1 MSQQIIDIGSGAG
14 AGDGDELRAAFDKVN
29 QNFAN
34 IYNGNVTVQA
44 NTLVHSVAGKQGNVT
59 LAWFDVTGVA
69 SNVDVSQL
77 RLNMAANSAA
87 DRAYADS
94 LVTSL
99 GPWPNVTVT
108 GGNLSGITISNAQI
122 TAGNI
127 TVANTATVN
136 GALVVDG
143 PASVTENLVV
153 GQTLTVNTLKF
164 ADNSTMNTVVNLAPI
179 NNAVTGAN
187 ARVASANVEID
198 NLRANITAA
207 NSGIASVQGTITA
220 LYANAATQAVAI
232 GAVTSNVSV
241 LQSNV
246 SSVWGNAV
254 SQAIQ
259 INALR
264 ANINAANAIITTGVV
279 TTAQMSAANVE
290 IDNLR
295 ANITAANASIV
306 SLRAQTDANAGAQ
319 HNSIAGLRANITA
332 ANAAIVTANSALKTY
347 TDSAISSLTSSTSA
361 NAAVQ
366 ALAIN
371 RLNAN
376 VAAANAAI
384 AAANITVANIQ
395 ISELRANITAAN
407 ASIAAVTAAW
417 TANAATQATQINTL
431 TANAGAQTTAL
442 NILTSNASAQSGA
455 ISSLQANIAA
465 ANAAIA
471 AISVPD
477 LSGNVVVGNIQG
489 YRGNFTAVSGTIQT
503 AAQPNITTVG
513 TLGNLVVS
521 SNITAGRLTAT
532 VIAGTLTN
540 GVQAGITGVGTLGL
554 LTVTGNASIGNVS
567 GSTGTFTN
575 IAGTLLTA
583 AQPNIT
589 TVGTLG
595 TLAVTGNIDSGNINT
610 LNANIATNRLTAN
623 ILTGTLVTT
632 AQTSITRVG
641 TLVNLAVTGN
651 TVSGNVTSSGTV
663 QAAGFSGTVLT
674 ASQPNI
680 TTVGNLTSLTVG
692 GNLNV
697 IGNII
702 NSNTSAMVIG
712 TVVSNFTL
720 ANTLVSSNI
729 TGTLFTA
736 VQPNI
741 TSVGTLTSVTT
752 SGNLV
757 ASNVIANTQ
766 VSAPTLQG
774 NLSGT
779 TATLSGNILSGN
791 VWVLGRVYADGNID
805 ADVVNATVGI
815 RTNEVIANIGSFTNL
830 NGTVKTNAQPF
841 ITSLGT
847 LSGLTVDGPVSISGS
862 QFVAQDFYVTGNL
875 FVNGNTTTV
884 SAGNVTTSDKD
895 LTLANGAVNST
906 AARGAGLLIG
916 VGGAYG
922 NLTIYDGVWTTPNA
936 FTIAGNVSTGNVS
949 GTKGSFTIIGGTLET
964 ATQPNITTVG
974 TLGALAVTGNVTTGN
989 VSGTTGSFT
998 NVSGTLQTVAQP
1010 YITSIGTLSSLTVT
1024 STTTLANVT
1033 ADGATVKDLNAT
1045 HANISSTASITGN
1058 VTTGNVSGTTGSF
1071 TNVSGTLQTVS
1082 QPNIT
1087 TVGNLGNLRVTGVA
1101 TVGGLVI
1108 ESGGAGSAFSVENI
1122 TATANLT
1129 TSNLTVTGIAN
1140 LVSFTG
1146 VVLTNAQPYITS
1158 LGNLTSLYVTG
1169 NVDAGNVNATT
1180 GHFANVTAT
1189 TLVRGENVSANANVT
1204 ATNGVFTNVYGTLQ
1218 TASQTN
1224 ITQVGT
1230 LISLG
1235 VTGNVS
1241 TGNVSGTTGAFTSI
1255 RGTMLDASQTNIT
1268 TVGTLSGLAVT
1279 GTTALANVTAV
1290 GATFKDIN
1298 ATHANVSAD
1307 ALITGNV
1314 VSANIDA
1321 FKGNFTQVQGTLQ
1334 TNSQPFITQVGLLGN
1349 LDVAGTVLAPAVGN
1363 VSTLLRGYIV
1373 GNFQPNITELGILT
1387 ALTVTN
1393 VVNTA
1398 NLTSLGATL
1407 RDLNATTANIGTTAN
1422 IAGNVTAANVSA
1434 FKGTFTQVDGT
1445 LLTNAQPFITSI
1457 GTLPSLVVTGNI
1469 GADKVNA
1476 VSTHT
1481 TGNSVSENTQIAGTA
1496 QIANLT
1502 VTGNTA
1508 LTNNVSALS
1517 SLNVTNQLVVLGAN
1531 LNAFGANFQSSSAS
1545 ITNSLSTNTMFVR
1558 STAGSTDTLTGAL
1571 LVAGGVGIVENLN
1584 VSGLITAQGNLR
1596 SARSLEVLDSAFVGN
1611 SIYLNDIGG
1620 PLTGTGIYSNV
1631 ANVTLFP
1638 SSVTNLDIGGEATL
1652 VNVGAISSFGITRI
1666 RNNLLVDG
1674 SFYIATVGNVG
1685 SGNVTVNNDLRILN
1699 NANVINSFTTS
1710 TLTATNSTSASI
1722 TANVITV
1729 GNLSAAANATSL
1741 STGALRVRGG
1751 ISTTGNIIVGF
1762 GNVGYDAGK
1771 EIVYINSNVAQ
1782 ITAGNIQQLSGALQ
1796 VRGGASIG
1804 GNLYVAGEATIIGN
1818 VNFTAFL
1825 AASINN
1831 TPIGNATPSS
1841 GVFTTIGYGSAN
1853 VRPPSRPVISFDFAN
1868 SRKLDTLL
1876 NFSRTGLATYYDA
1889 RGFLVTAP
1897 SQTPRFTY
1905 DPNTLRSRGILI
1917 EESRTNL
1924 YRESNSFGNAT
1935 VYTTLQASISTVAN
1949 ATSSPD
1955 GNYNAYKLVEGSST
1969 GLHAV
1974 YQQAPYVPT
1983 VSSGITYTAS
1993 AFVKRGERDQVALV
2007 FFAEST
2013 PSIFDLTNGTVD
2025 YQGPD
2030 YRSSI
2035 QTLANGWYRIQSTI
2049 NKTQTSG
2056 NVAIASATGGS
2067 IYYTGN
2073 GTNGIYIYGFQL
2085 EEGGFATSYIPT
2097 TTIANTRGAES
2108 LTVSSIE
2115 FLRRYNQRENSVL
2128 VDATLDYNPSTL
2140 VDNNRRSTIVSFNDG
2155 TASNRV
2161 SIVAETQSAIA
2172 LRSAN
2177 LVIVNAGAVQSNANI
2192 TLGNLSAIVDNNRL
2206 ASYFQSG
2213 TLATAANGTG
2223 TTTAVAGSV
2232 SSSIN
2237 TMSIGSGPGTAYIN
2251 GTIAKIQVWPALVTG
2266 SQLSTLTK

>member
-14 AGDGDELRAAFDKVN
+14 AGDGDDLRTAFDKVN

-44 NTLVHSVAGKQGNVT
+44 NTLVYSVAGKQGNVG

-77 RLNMAANSAA
+77 RASMAANSAA
-87 DRAYADS
+87 DRVYTDAAVS
-94 LVTSL
+94 SL
-99 GPWPNVTVT
+99 GPLPNITVT
-108 GGNLSGITISNAQI
+108 GGTIANATISNAEI
-122 TAGNI
+122 TANNI
-127 TVANTATVN
+127 TVTNTATVN

-153 GQTLTVNTLKF
+153 GQTLTVNTLRF
-164 ADNSTMNTVVNLAPI
+164 SDNSSMNTVVNLVPI
-179 NNAVTGAN
+179 SNAVSGAN
-187 ARVASANVEID
+187 ARVAAANVEIG
-198 NLRANITAA
+198 NLRANIEAA
-207 NSGIASVQGTITA
+207 NTSIVSVQSSITT
-220 LYANAATQAVAI
+220 LTSNATTQALAI

-241 LQSNV
+241 LLSNV
-246 SSVWGNAV
+246 SSVWSNAV
-254 SQAIQ
+254 SQAVQ

-295 ANITAANASIV
+295 ANVTAANAAIV

-319 HNSIAGLRANITA
+319 HNSIAGIRANVTA
-332 ANAAIVTANSALKTY
+332 ANTAIVTANSALKTY
-347 TDSAISSLTSSTSA
+347 TDSAISSLTTSTSA
-361 NAAVQ
+361 NAGVQ
-366 ALAIN
+366 TLAIN
-371 RLNAN
+371 SLRAN
-376 VAAANAAI
+376 IAAANATI

-407 ASIAAVTAAW
+407 AAIAAVTVAW

-431 TANAGAQTTAL
+431 TANAGAQATSL
-442 NILTSNASAQSGA
+442 NILTSNAATQSSA
-455 ISSLQANIAA
+455 ISSLRANIAA

-471 AISVPD
+471 AISVPN
-477 LSGNVVVGNIQG
+477 LLGNVVVGNVQG
-489 YRGNFTAVSGTIQT
+489 YHGNFTVVSGTVQT
-503 AAQPNITTVG
+503 AAQPYITTIG

-532 VIAGTLTN
+532 TIAGTLTA
-540 GVQAGITGVGTLGL
+540 GVQAGITGVGTLAL
-554 LTVTGNASIGNVS
+554 LTVSGNASTGNVS

-575 IAGTLLTA
+575 IAGTLLTPV
-583 AQPNIT
+583 QTRIT
-589 TVGTLG
+589 SIGTLG
-595 TLAVTGNIDSGNINT
+595 ILAVTGNIDSGNINT
-610 LNANIATNRLTAN
+610 LNANISTNRLTAN

-632 AQTSITRVG
+632 TQTSITRVG

-651 TVSGNVTSSGTV
+651 TTSGNLTASGTV
-663 QAAGFSGTVLT
+663 QAAGFSGPILT

-692 GNLNV
+692 GNLSV

-702 NSNTSAMVIG
+702 NSNSSAIVIG
-712 TVVSNFTL
+712 TVVTDFAV
-720 ANTLVSSNI
+720 ANTLISGNI

-736 VQPNI
+736 IQPNI
-741 TSVGTLTSVTT
+741 TRVGTLTSITT

-766 VSAPTLQG
+766 ISAPTLRG
-774 NLSGT
+774 NLAGT

-805 ADVVNATVGI
+805 GNVVNAIVGI
-815 RTNEVIANIGSFTNL
+815 KTNEVIANIGSFTNL

-841 ITSLGT
+841 ITSIGT
-847 LSGLTVDGPVSISGS
+847 LSQLTVDGPVNITGS

-884 SAGNVTTSDKD
+884 SAGNVTTNDKD

-906 AARGAGLLIG
+906 AARGSGLLIG
-916 VGGAYG
+916 QGGAYG

-949 GTKGSFTIIGGTLET
+949 GAKGTFTIVSGTLAT
-964 ATQPNITTVG
+964 ATQPNITTIG
-974 TLGALAVTGNVTTGN
+974 TLGTLTVTGNVTTGN
-989 VSGTTGSFT
+989 VSGTTGAFT
-998 NVSGTLQTVAQP
+998 NVSGTLQTNAQP
-1010 YITSIGTLSSLTVT
+1010 FITSIGTLSLLTVT

-1033 ADGATVKDLNAT
+1033 TNGFTAKDLNAT
-1045 HANISSTASITGN
+1045 HANIGATASITGN
-1058 VTTGNVSGTTGSF
+1058 VTTGNVSGTTGAF
-1071 TNVSGTLQTVS
+1071 TNVSGTLRTNA
-1082 QPNIT
+1082 QPHIT
-1087 TVGNLGNLRVTGVA
+1087 TVGNIGNLRVTGVA

-1108 ESGGAGSAFSVENI
+1108 ESGGAGSAFAVENI

-1146 VVLTNAQPYITS
+1146 TVLNNAQPYITS
-1158 LGNLTSLYVTG
+1158 VGTLTSLTVTG
-1169 NVDAGNVNATT
+1169 NVGAGNVNATT

-1218 TASQTN
+1218 NASQTN

-1235 VTGNVS
+1235 VTGNVT
-1241 TGNVSGTTGAFTSI
+1241 TGNVSGATGAFTNI
-1255 RGTMLDASQTNIT
+1255 RGAVLDASQTNIT
-1268 TVGTLSGLAVT
+1268 TVGTLSGLTVS
-1279 GTTALANVTAV
+1279 GTTALANASANGATLRDLNVTTANIGTTANIAGNVTA
-1290 GATFKDIN
+1290 
-1298 ATHANVSAD
+1298 ANVS
-1307 ALITGNV
+1307 T
-1314 VSANIDA
+1314 
-1321 FKGNFTQVQGTLQ
+1321 FKGTFTQIQGTLQ

-1349 LDVAGTVLAPAVGN
+1349 LEVAGTVLAPTVGN
-1363 VSTLLRGYIV
+1363 VSTLLRGFIV
-1373 GNFQPNITELGILT
+1373 NSFQPNITELGTLT
-1387 ALTVTN
+1387 AVTVTN
-1393 VVNTA
+1393 VVNTSNITA
-1398 NLTSLGATL
+1398 AGATL
-1407 RDLNATTANIGTTAN
+1407 RDLNVTTANIGTTAN
-1422 IAGNVTAANVSA
+1422 IAGNVTAANISA
-1434 FKGTFTQVDGT
+1434 FKGTFTHIDGT

-1469 GADKVNA
+1469 GADRVNA
-1476 VSTHT
+1476 ASTHT
-1481 TGNSVSENTQIAGTA
+1481 TGNSVSANTQVTGTA

-1508 LTNNVSALS
+1508 LTNNVNALS
-1517 SLNVTNQLVVLGAN
+1517 SLNVTNQLVMLGAN
-1531 LNAFGANFQSSSAS
+1531 LNAFGANFQASSAS
-1545 ITNSLSTNTMFVR
+1545 ITNTLSANTIFVR
-1558 STAGSTDTLTGAL
+1558 STVGSIDSATGGL
-1571 LVAGGVGIVENLN
+1571 LVAGGIGAVGNIN
-1584 VSGLITAQGNLR
+1584 SDGLITAQGNLR
-1596 SARSLEVLDSAFVGN
+1596 SASSLEVQNSAFIGN

-1620 PLTGTGIYSNV
+1620 GGGTGIYSNV

-1638 SSVTNLDIGGEATL
+1638 SSVTTLDIGGEATL
-1652 VNVGAISSFGITRI
+1652 INVGAISALGITRI

-1674 SFYIATVGNVG
+1674 SFFIATVGNVG
-1685 SGNVTVNNDLRILN
+1685 TGNVTVNNDLRVLN

-1710 TLTATNSTSASI
+1710 TLTATNSTSASV

-1729 GNLSAAANATSL
+1729 GNLSASSNVSGL
-1741 STGALRVRGG
+1741 GTGALRVRGG
-1751 ISTTGNIIVGF
+1751 MSVFGGITVGF

-1771 EIVYINSNVAQ
+1771 EVVYINSNVAQ

-1804 GNLYVAGEATIIGN
+1804 GNLYVAGEATIVGN

-1825 AASINN
+1825 AASING
-1831 TPIGNATPSS
+1831 TPIGNATPST
-1841 GVFTTIGYGSAN
+1841 GVFTTIGIGAGN

-1868 SRKLDTLL
+1868 SRKLDTIL
-1876 NFSRTGLATYYDA
+1876 NFSRSSPATYYDA
-1889 RGFLVTAP
+1889 KGSLTIAP

-1905 DPNTLRSRGILI
+1905 DSGTLRSRGILI

-1924 YRESNSFGNAT
+1924 YRESNSFGNAS
-1935 VYTTLQASISTVAN
+1935 VYTTLQANISAVAH

-1955 GNYNAYKLVEGSST
+1955 GNYYASKLIEGSST

-1974 YQQAPYVPT
+1974 YQQSPYVPT
-1983 VSSGITYTAS
+1983 VSSGTTYTAS
-1993 AFVKRGERDQVALV
+1993 AFVKRAERDQVALV
-2007 FFAEST
+2007 FFAESS

-2025 YQGPD
+2025 FQGPD

-2073 GTNGIYIYGFQL
+2073 GTNGVYIYGFQL

-2097 TTIANTRGAES
+2097 TTIANTRSADS
-2108 LTVSSIE
+2108 VTVSSIE

-2161 SIVAETQSAIA
+2161 SILSETQSATA
-2172 LRSAN
+2172 SRSSN
-2177 LVIVNAGAVQSNANI
+2177 LVIVTAGTTVSNANI
-2192 TLGNLSAIVDNNRL
+2192 ILGNLSAVVDNNRL

-2213 TLATAANGTG
+2213 ALATAANGIG
-2223 TTTAVAGSV
+2223 TTTAVAGNI

-2237 TMSIGSGPGTAYIN
+2237 AMSIGSGPGTNHIN

-2266 SQLSTLTK
+2266 SQLSSLTK

>member
-14 AGDGDELRAAFDKVN
+14 AGDGDDLRTAFDKVN

-34 IYNGNVTVQA
+34 IYSGNVAVQA
-44 NTLVHSVAGKQGNVT
+44 NTLVYSVAGKQGNVQ

-77 RLNMAANSAA
+77 RASMAANSAA
-87 DRAYADS
+87 DRAYTDS
-94 LVTSL
+94 AVSSL
-99 GPWPNVTVT
+99 GPLPNVTVT
-108 GGNLSGITISNAQI
+108 GGNLTGVVISNAQI

-127 TVANTATVN
+127 TVTNTATVN

-153 GQTLTVNTLKF
+153 GQTLTVATLRF
-164 ADNSTMNTVVNLAPI
+164 ADNSSMTTVVNLAPI

-187 ARVASANVEID
+187 ARVTAANVEIA
-198 NLRANITAA
+198 NLRANIDAA
-207 NSGIASVQGTITA
+207 NASIVTVQNSITT
-220 LYANAATQAVAI
+220 LTSNAATQAVAI

-259 INALR
+259 INSLR
-264 ANINAANAIITTGVV
+264 ANIEAANATIVSGVV
-279 TTAQMSAANVE
+279 TTAQMAAANVE
-290 IDNLR
+290 IDKLR

-332 ANAAIVTANSALKTY
+332 ANAAIITANAGLKSY
-347 TDSAISSLTSSTSA
+347 TDSAIGSLSASLTA

-366 ALAIN
+366 GLAIN

-395 ISELRANITAAN
+395 ISELRANVNAAN
-407 ASIAAVTAAW
+407 AAIAAVTVAW
-417 TANAATQATQINTL
+417 TANAATQAVQINTL
-431 TANAGAQTTAL
+431 TANAGAQTNAL

-471 AISVPD
+471 AISVPN
-477 LSGNVVVGNIQG
+477 LLGNIVVGNIQG
-489 YRGNFTAVSGTIQT
+489 YHGNFSAVSGTVQT

-513 TLGNLVVS
+513 TLGNLVVT

-540 GVQAGITGVGTLGL
+540 GVQAGITGVGTLGS
-554 LTVTGNASIGNVS
+554 LTVTGNASTGNVS
-567 GSTGTFTN
+567 GTTGTFTN
-575 IAGTLLTA
+575 VVGTLLTA

-589 TVGTLG
+589 GVGTLG
-595 TLAVTGNIDSGNINT
+595 ALVVTGNIDSGNINT
-610 LNANIATNRLTAN
+610 LNANIATNRLVAN
-623 ILTGTLVTT
+623 TVVGTLNTPV
-632 AQTSITRVG
+632 QTNITRVG

-651 TVSGNVTSSGTV
+651 TVSGNVTASGTV
-663 QAAGFSGTVLT
+663 QAAGFSGPVLT

-692 GNLNV
+692 GNLSV

-729 TGTLFTA
+729 SGTLFTA
-736 VQPNI
+736 EQPNI
-741 TSVGTLTSVTT
+741 TSVGTLTSITT

-774 NLSGT
+774 NLVGT
-779 TATLSGNILSGN
+779 TATLSGNILAGN
-791 VWVLGRVYADGNID
+791 VWTLGRIYADGNID
-805 ADVVNATVGI
+805 GNVVNAIVGI

-841 ITSLGT
+841 ITSIGT
-847 LSGLTVDGPVSISGS
+847 LSGLSVDGPVSITGS

-906 AARGAGLLIG
+906 AARGSGILIG

-936 FTIAGNVSTGNVS
+936 FAIAGNVSTGNVS
-949 GTKGSFTIIGGTLET
+949 GAKGSFTVVGGTLET
-964 ATQPNITTVG
+964 AAQPNITSVG
-974 TLGALAVTGNVTTGN
+974 TLSSLAVSGSITGTLATAAQTNITSVGTLTALAVTGNVSTGNVTGTTGVFTQVQGTALTNAQPHITSVGTLTALSVTGNVSTGN
-989 VSGTTGSFT
+989 VSGETGAFT
-998 NVSGTLQTVAQP
+998 NVT
-1010 YITSIGTLSSLTVT
+1010 
-1024 STTTLANVT
+1024 
-1033 ADGATVKDLNAT
+1033 
-1045 HANISSTASITGN
+1045 
-1058 VTTGNVSGTTGSF
+1058 
-1071 TNVSGTLQTVS
+1071 GTLQTVS

-1087 TVGNLGNLRVTGVA
+1087 TVGNLGNLVVTGIA

-1108 ESGGAGSAFSVENI
+1108 ESGGAGSAFAVENI

-1140 LVSFTG
+1140 LISFTG
-1146 VVLTNAQPYITS
+1146 TVLTNAQPYITS
-1158 LGNLTSLYVTG
+1158 VGTLTSLDVTG

-1204 ATNGVFTNVYGTLQ
+1204 AASGVFTSVYGTLQ
-1218 TASQTN
+1218 TAGQTN

-1241 TGNVSGTTGAFTSI
+1241 TGNVSGDTGTFTNV
-1255 RGTMLDASQTNIT
+1255 RGAILDASQTNIT
-1268 TVGTLSGLAVT
+1268 SVGTLSGLDVS
-1279 GTTALANVTAV
+1279 GTTALANVSAN

-1298 ATHANVSAD
+1298 ATHANIGAD
-1307 ALITGNV
+1307 ALIAGNV

-1334 TNSQPFITQVGLLGN
+1334 TNSQPFVTEVGLLGN
-1349 LDVAGTVLAPAVGN
+1349 LEVAGTVLAPTVGN
-1363 VSTLLRGYIV
+1363 VSTLLRGFIV
-1373 GNFQPNITELGILT
+1373 NSFQPNITELGALPS
-1387 ALTVTN
+1387 LTVTN
-1393 VVNTA
+1393 VINTA
-1398 NLTSLGATL
+1398 NITAQGAVI
-1407 RDLNATTANIGTTAN
+1407 RDLNATTANIASEAN
-1422 IAGNVTAANVSA
+1422 IAGNVTAANVGA
-1434 FKGTFTQVDGT
+1434 FKGAFTQIDGT

-1457 GTLPSLVVTGNI
+1457 GTLPSLSVTGNI
-1469 GADKVNA
+1469 GADRVNA

-1481 TGNSVSENTQIAGTA
+1481 TGNSVSSNTQVTGTA

-1502 VTGNTA
+1502 VTGNSA
-1508 LTNNVSALS
+1508 LTNNVNALS

-1545 ITNSLSTNTMFVR
+1545 ITNTL
-1558 STAGSTDTLTGAL
+1558 STDTLFIRSTVDSIIDEISSTTSGAL
-1571 LVAGGVGIVENLN
+1571 QVAGGVGIVGNLN
-1584 VSGLITAQGNLR
+1584 VGGVITSQGNLR
-1596 SARSLEVLDSAFVGN
+1596 SARSLEVLDSAFIGN

-1638 SSVTNLDIGGEATL
+1638 SNVTNIDIGGEATL
-1652 VNVGAISSFGITRI
+1652 VNVGAISTLGITRI

-1674 SFYIATVGNVG
+1674 SFFIATVGNVG
-1685 SGNVTVNNDLRILN
+1685 SGNVTVNNDLRVLN
-1699 NANVINSFTTS
+1699 NVAVVNSITS
-1710 TLTATNSTSASI
+1710 PSLVVTNT

-1729 GNLSAAANATSL
+1729 GNLTAAANVTGLGS
-1741 STGALRVRGG
+1741 GALRVRGG
-1751 ISTTGNIIVGF
+1751 MSVFGGITVGF

-1782 ITAGNIQQLSGALQ
+1782 ITAANIQQLSGALQ

-1825 AASINN
+1825 AASING
-1831 TPIGNATPSS
+1831 TPIGNATPST
-1841 GVFTTIGYGSAN
+1841 GVFTTLGYGSAN
-1853 VRPPSRPVISFDFAN
+1853 VRPPSRPAISFDFAN
-1868 SRKLDTLL
+1868 SRKLDTIL
-1876 NFSRTGLATYYDA
+1876 NFSRSGPATYYDA
-1889 RGFLVTAP
+1889 KGTLIVAP

-1905 DPNTLRSRGILI
+1905 DSDTLRSRGILI

-1924 YRESNSFGNAT
+1924 YRESNSFSNAS
-1935 VYTTLQASISTVAN
+1935 VYTTLQATISSVAH

-1955 GNYNAYKLVEGSST
+1955 GTYSAFKLVEDSST

-1974 YQQAPYVPT
+1974 HQQAPYVPT
-1983 VSSGITYTAS
+1983 FSSGTTYTAS

-2007 FFAEST
+2007 FFAESN
-2013 PSIFDLTNGTVD
+2013 PAIFDLTNGTID
-2025 YQGPD
+2025 FQGPD
-2030 YRSSI
+2030 YRSSM
-2035 QTLANGWYRIQSTI
+2035 QTLANGWYRIQSTV
-2049 NKTQTSG
+2049 NKTNTSG

-2067 IYYTGN
+2067 VYYTGN
-2073 GTNGIYIYGFQL
+2073 GTNGVYVYGFQV

-2097 TTIANTRGAES
+2097 TTIANTRGADN

-2115 FLRRYNQRENSVL
+2115 FLRRYNQQENSVL
-2128 VDATLDYNPSTL
+2128 VDATLDYTPSTL

-2155 TASNRV
+2155 TASNR
-2161 SIVAETQSAIA
+2161 IAMLAEV
-2172 LRSAN
+2172 RSATATRTAN
-2177 LVIVNAGAVQSNANI
+2177 LIIVKSGTVESNALI
-2192 TLGNLSAIVDNNRL
+2192 ISGNLNAVDDNNRL
-2206 ASYFQSG
+2206 AAYYQSG
-2213 TLATAANGTG
+2213 TLATAANGIG
-2223 TTTAVAGSV
+2223 ATTAIAGNV

>member
-14 AGDGDELRAAFDKVN
+14 AGDGDDLRTAFDKVN

-34 IYNGNVTVQA
+34 IYSGNVAVQA
-44 NTLVHSVAGKQGNVT
+44 NTLVYSVAGKQGNVQ

-77 RLNMAANSAA
+77 RASMAANSAA
-87 DRAYADS
+87 DRAYTDNAVS
-94 LVTSL
+94 SL
-99 GPWPNVTVT
+99 GPLPNVTVT
-108 GGNLSGITISNAQI
+108 GGNLTGVVISNAQI

-127 TVANTATVN
+127 TVTNTATVN

-153 GQTLTVNTLKF
+153 GQTLTVATLRF
-164 ADNSTMNTVVNLAPI
+164 ADNSSMTTVVNLTPI
-179 NNAVTGAN
+179 NNAVSGAN
-187 ARVASANVEID
+187 ARVTAANVEIG
-198 NLRANITAA
+198 NLRANIEAA
-207 NSGIASVQGTITA
+207 NASIVTVQNSITT
-220 LYANAATQAVAI
+220 LTSNAATQAVAI
-232 GAVTSNVSV
+232 GSVTSNVSV

-259 INALR
+259 INSLR
-264 ANINAANAIITTGVV
+264 ANIEAANTAIAAGGATIAQV
-279 TTAQMSAANVE
+279 TAANVE
-290 IDNLR
+290 IDKLR
-295 ANITAANASIV
+295 ANVTAANASIV

-319 HNSIAGLRANITA
+319 HNSIAGIRANVTA
-332 ANAAIVTANSALKTY
+332 ANAAIVTANTGLKSY
-347 TDSAISSLTSSTSA
+347 TDSAISSLSASLTA

-366 ALAIN
+366 GLAIN

-395 ISELRANITAAN
+395 ISELRANVDAAN
-407 ASIAAVTAAW
+407 AAIAAVTVAW
-417 TANAATQATQINTL
+417 TANAATQAVQINLL

-442 NILTSNASAQSGA
+442 NILTSNASTQSTA

-471 AISVPD
+471 AISVPN
-477 LSGNVVVGNIQG
+477 LLGNVVVGNIQG
-489 YRGNFTAVSGTIQT
+489 YHGNFSAVSGTVQT
-503 AAQPNITTVG
+503 AAQPNITTIG
-513 TLGNLVVS
+513 TLGNLVVT

-540 GVQAGITGVGTLGL
+540 GVQAGITGVGTLGS
-554 LTVTGNASIGNVS
+554 LTVSGNASTGNVS
-567 GSTGTFTN
+567 GTTGTFTN
-575 IAGTLLTA
+575 VVGTLLTA

-589 TVGTLG
+589 TIGTLG
-595 TLAVTGNIDSGNINT
+595 ALAVTGNIDSGNINT
-610 LNANIATNRLTAN
+610 LNANIATNKLTAN
-623 ILTGTLVTT
+623 TVSGTLITPV
-632 AQTSITRVG
+632 QTNITRVG

-651 TVSGNVTSSGTV
+651 TTSGNVTTSGTV
-663 QAAGFSGTVLT
+663 QAAGFSGLVLT

-680 TTVGNLTSLTVG
+680 TTVGNLTSLTVV
-692 GNLNV
+692 GNLGV

-702 NSNTSAMVIG
+702 NSSNSAMVIG
-712 TVVSNFTL
+712 TVVSDFTL

-729 TGTLFTA
+729 SGTLFTA
-736 VQPNI
+736 SQPNI
-741 TSVGTLTSVTT
+741 TSLGTLTSITT

-774 NLSGT
+774 NLVGT

-791 VWVLGRVYADGNID
+791 VWTLGRVYADGNID
-805 ADVVNATVGI
+805 GNVVNATVGVV
-815 RTNEVIANIGSFTNL
+815 TNEVIANIGSFTNL

-841 ITSLGT
+841 INSLGT
-847 LSGLTVDGPVSISGS
+847 LTELFVDGPVSITGS

-906 AARGAGLLIG
+906 AARGSGILIG

-936 FTIAGNVSTGNVS
+936 FAIAGNVSTGNVS
-949 GTKGSFTIIGGTLET
+949 GTKGSFTVVGGTLET
-964 ATQPNITTVG
+964 AAQPNITTVG
-974 TLGALAVTGNVTTGN
+974 VLGSVTTTGAITGANIDVVGGTIRDLNATNANLNLVRSTHVFASGNVMGVVGEFTGLSGSLRTALQPNITQIGTLSNLTVTGNLTTGN
-989 VSGTTGSFT
+989 VSGTTAAFT
-998 NVSGTLQTVAQP
+998 NL
-1010 YITSIGTLSSLTVT
+1010 
-1024 STTTLANVT
+1024 
-1033 ADGATVKDLNAT
+1033 
-1045 HANISSTASITGN
+1045 
-1058 VTTGNVSGTTGSF
+1058 
-1071 TNVSGTLQTVS
+1071 SGTLQTVS

-1087 TVGNLGNLRVTGVA
+1087 TVGNLGNLVVTGVA

-1108 ESGGAGSAFSVENI
+1108 ESGGAGSAFAVENI

-1146 VVLTNAQPYITS
+1146 TILNNAQPYITS
-1158 LGNLTSLYVTG
+1158 VGTLTSLDVTG

-1204 ATNGVFTNVYGTLQ
+1204 ATNGVFTSVYGTLQ
-1218 TASQTN
+1218 TAGQTN
-1224 ITQVGT
+1224 ITSVGT

-1241 TGNVSGTTGAFTSI
+1241 TGNVSGDTGTFANI
-1255 RGTMLDASQTNIT
+1255 RGAVLDASQTNIT
-1268 TVGTLSGLAVT
+1268 TIGTLSGLAVT
-1279 GTTALANVTAV
+1279 GTTALANVTAN

-1298 ATHANVSAD
+1298 ATHANIGSN
-1307 ALITGNV
+1307 ALIAGNV

-1334 TNSQPFITQVGLLGN
+1334 TNSQPFVTEVGLLGN
-1349 LDVAGTVLAPAVGN
+1349 LEVAGTVLAPTVGN
-1363 VSTLLRGYIV
+1363 VSTLLRGFIV
-1373 GNFQPNITELGILT
+1373 NSFQPNITELGALPSLT
-1387 ALTVTN
+1387 ITN
-1393 VVNTA
+1393 VINTA
-1398 NLTSLGATL
+1398 NITAVSAVI
-1407 RDLNATTANIGTTAN
+1407 RDLNATTANIGSEAN
-1422 IAGNVTAANVSA
+1422 IAGNVTAANVST

-1469 GADKVNA
+1469 GADNLNA
-1476 VSTHT
+1476 NTSNI
-1481 TGNSVSENTQIAGTA
+1481 TGNSVTANTQVTGTA

-1508 LTNNVSALS
+1508 LTNNVNALS

-1545 ITNSLSTNTMFVR
+1545 ITNALSTDTLFVR
-1558 STAGSTDTLTGAL
+1558 STIDSVDTTTGAL
-1571 LVAGGVGIVENLN
+1571 QVAGGVAIFGNLN
-1584 VSGLITAQGNLR
+1584 VTGLITAQGNLR
-1596 SARSLEVLDSAFVGN
+1596 SASSLEVLDSAFIGN
-1611 SIYLNDIGG
+1611 AIYLNDIGG
-1620 PLTGTGIYSNV
+1620 PITGTGIYSNV

-1638 SSVTNLDIGGEATL
+1638 STVTNIDIGGEATL
-1652 VNVGAISSFGITRI
+1652 VNVGAISALGITRI

-1685 SGNVTVNNDLRILN
+1685 SGNVTVNNDLRVLN

-1729 GNLSAAANATSL
+1729 GNLTAAANVTGLGS
-1741 STGALRVRGG
+1741 GALRVRGG
-1751 ISTTGNIIVGF
+1751 MSVFGGITVGF

-1782 ITAGNIQQLSGALQ
+1782 ITTANIAQLSGALQ

-1831 TPIGNATPSS
+1831 TPIGNATPST
-1841 GVFTTIGYGSAN
+1841 GVFTTLGFGAGN
-1853 VRPPSRPVISFDFAN
+1853 VRPPSRPTLSFDFAN
-1868 SRKLDTLL
+1868 SRKLDTIL
-1876 NFSRTGLATYYDA
+1876 NFSRTGTATYYDVK
-1889 RGFLVTAP
+1889 GNLIIAP
-1897 SQTPRFTY
+1897 SQMPRFTY
-1905 DPNTLRSRGILI
+1905 DPSTLRSRGILI

-1924 YRESNSFGNAT
+1924 YRESNSFANAS
-1935 VYTTLQASISTVAN
+1935 VYTTVQASISSVAH

-1955 GNYNAYKLVEGSST
+1955 GSYNAFKLIEDGNT

-1974 YQQAPYVPT
+1974 YQQAPYVPS
-1983 VSSGITYTAS
+1983 VSSGTTYTAS

-2007 FFAEST
+2007 FFAESN
-2013 PSIFDLTNGTVD
+2013 PAVFDLTNGTID
-2025 YQGPD
+2025 FQGPD
-2030 YRSSI
+2030 YRSSM
-2035 QTLANGWYRIQSTI
+2035 QTLANGWYRIQSTVSK
-2049 NKTQTSG
+2049 NNTSG
-2056 NVAIASATGGS
+2056 NVAIASAAGGS
-2067 IYYTGN
+2067 VYYTGN
-2073 GTNGIYIYGFQL
+2073 GTNGLYIYGLQV

-2097 TTIANTRGAES
+2097 TTIANTRGADN

-2115 FLRRYNQRENSVL
+2115 FLRRYNQQENSVL
-2128 VDATLDYNPSTL
+2128 VDATLDYDPSTL
-2140 VDNNRRSTIVSFNDG
+2140 VNNNRRSTIVSFNDG
-2155 TASNRV
+2155 TASNRIAV
-2161 SIVAETQSAIA
+2161 LAET
-2172 LRSAN
+2172 RSATAERTAN
-2177 LVIVNAGAVQSNANI
+2177 LIIVKAGTVESNANI
-2192 TLGNLSAIVDNNRL
+2192 ILGNLTTVVNNNRL
-2206 ASYFQSG
+2206 AAYYQSG
-2213 TLATAANGTG
+2213 TLATAANGVG
-2223 TTTAVAGSV
+2223 TTTAVAGNV

-2237 TMSIGSGPGTAYIN
+2237 AMTIGSGPGTNFIN

>member
-1 MSQQIIDIGSGAG
+1 
-14 AGDGDELRAAFDKVN
+14 V
-29 QNFAN
+29 
-34 IYNGNVTVQA
+34 Y
-44 NTLVHSVAGKQGNVT
+44 SVAGKQGNVQ

-77 RLNMAANSAA
+77 RQSMAANSAA
-87 DRAYADS
+87 DRAYTDTAVS
-94 LVTSL
+94 SL
-99 GPWPNVTVT
+99 GPLPNITVT
-108 GGNLSGITISNAQI
+108 GGTIANAIISNAQI

-127 TVANTATVN
+127 TVTNTATVN

-153 GQTLTVNTLKF
+153 GQTLTVNTLRF
-164 ADNSTMNTVVNLAPI
+164 SDNSSMNTVVNLTPI
-179 NNAVTGAN
+179 SNAVSGAN
-187 ARVASANVEID
+187 ARVAAANVEIG
-198 NLRANITAA
+198 NLRANIEAA
-207 NSGIASVQGTITA
+207 NSSIAAVQSSITT
-220 LYANAATQAVAI
+220 LTSNAATQALAI

-246 SSVWGNAV
+246 SGVWSNAV
-254 SQAIQ
+254 SQAVQ

-264 ANINAANAIITTGVV
+264 ANINAANAIITSGVV
-279 TTAQMSAANVE
+279 TTAQMTAANVE

-295 ANITAANASIV
+295 ANVTAANAAIV

-319 HNSIAGLRANITA
+319 HNSIAGIRANVTA

-347 TDSAISSLTSSTSA
+347 TDSAISSLTTSTSA
-361 NAAVQ
+361 NAGVQ
-366 ALAIN
+366 AVAIN
-371 RLNAN
+371 SLRAN
-376 VAAANAAI
+376 IAAANAAI

-395 ISELRANITAAN
+395 ISELRANIDAAN
-407 ASIAAVTAAW
+407 AAIAAVTVAW

-431 TANAGAQTTAL
+431 TANAGAQTTSL
-442 NILTSNASAQSGA
+442 NILTSNASTQSTA

-471 AISVPD
+471 AITVPN
-477 LSGNVVVGNIQG
+477 LSGNIVVGNIQG
-489 YRGNFTAVSGTIQT
+489 YHGNFSVVSGTVQT

-532 VIAGTLTN
+532 VVDGTLTA
-540 GVQAGITGVGTLGL
+540 GVQAGITGVGTLGS
-554 LTVTGNASIGNVS
+554 LTVTGNVSAGNVS
-567 GSTGTFTN
+567 GTTGTFTN
-575 IAGTLLTA
+575 IVGNLLTT

-589 TVGTLG
+589 SVGTLG
-595 TLAVTGNIDSGNINT
+595 SLAVTGNIDSGNINT

-632 AQTSITRVG
+632 TQTSITRVG

-651 TVSGNVTSSGTV
+651 TTSGNVSASGTV
-663 QAAGFSGTVLT
+663 SATNLVGTLQT

-680 TTVGNLTSLTVG
+680 TTVGNLTTLEVA
-692 GNLNV
+692 GNLRVSGNVLTPLNSTFVVGAILSDRTFGNV
-697 IGNII
+697 ISAGNI
-702 NSNTSAMVIG
+702 VG
-712 TVVSNFTL
+712 P
-720 ANTLVSSNI
+720 
-729 TGTLFTA
+729 LFTA
-736 VQPNI
+736 AQPNI

-757 ASNVIANTQ
+757 ASNVIANSQ
-766 VSAPTLQG
+766 ISAVTVHA
-774 NLSGT
+774 NLIGA
-779 TATLSGNILSGN
+779 TATLSGNVTAGNIVTGIVQATGN
-791 VWVLGRVYADGNID
+791 VN
-805 ADVVNATVGI
+805 
-815 RTNEVIANIGSFTNL
+815 ANIVTAATAIITPSVLAGIGNFSESII
-830 NGTVKTNAQPF
+830 GTLKTNAQPF
-841 ITSLGT
+841 VTSVGT
-847 LSGLTVDGPVSISGS
+847 LSGLSVDGPVSITGS

-906 AARGAGLLIG
+906 AARGSGILIG
-916 VGGAYG
+916 QGGAYG

-936 FTIAGNVSTGNVS
+936 FAIAGNVSTGNVS
-949 GTKGSFTIIGGTLET
+949 GAKGSFTTIGGTLQT
-964 ATQPNITTVG
+964 AAQPNITSVGTLSSLAVSGNITGTLATAAQTNITSVGTLTALSVTGNVSAGNVSGTTGVFTQVQGTVLTNAQPHITTVG
-974 TLGALAVTGNVTTGN
+974 TLTALSVTGNVSTGN
-989 VSGTTGSFT
+989 VSGTTGAFT
-998 NVSGTLQTVAQP
+998 NL
-1010 YITSIGTLSSLTVT
+1010 
-1024 STTTLANVT
+1024 
-1033 ADGATVKDLNAT
+1033 
-1045 HANISSTASITGN
+1045 
-1058 VTTGNVSGTTGSF
+1058 
-1071 TNVSGTLQTVS
+1071 SGTLQTVS

-1087 TVGNLGNLRVTGVA
+1087 TVGNLGNLVVSGVA
-1101 TVGGLVI
+1101 TVGGLI
-1108 ESGGAGSAFSVENI
+1108 IQGGGAGSAFAVENI

-1146 VVLTNAQPYITS
+1146 TVLNNAQPYITS
-1158 LGNLTSLYVTG
+1158 LGTLVSLDVTG
-1169 NVDAGNVNATT
+1169 NVGAGNVNATT

-1189 TLVRGENVSANANVT
+1189 SLVRGENVSANANVT
-1204 ATNGVFTNVYGTLQ
+1204 AANGVFTSVYGTLQ
-1218 TASQTN
+1218 TAGQTN

-1235 VTGNVS
+1235 VTGNVT
-1241 TGNVSGTTGAFTSI
+1241 TGNVSGVTGTFTNI
-1255 RGTMLDASQTNIT
+1255 RGAVLDASQTNIT
-1268 TVGTLSGLAVT
+1268 SVGTLSGLTVS
-1279 GTTALANVTAV
+1279 GTTALANVTAN

-1298 ATHANVSAD
+1298 ATYANIGSEANIAGNVTAGNVSA
-1307 ALITGNV
+1307 
-1314 VSANIDA
+1314 S
-1321 FKGNFTQVQGTLQ
+1321 KGTFTQVQGTLQ
-1334 TNSQPFITQVGLLGN
+1334 TNSQPFITEVGLLGN
-1349 LDVAGTVLAPAVGN
+1349 LDVAGTVLAPVVGN
-1363 VSTLLRGYIV
+1363 VSTLLRGFV
-1373 GNFQPNITELGILT
+1373 VNNFQPNITELG
-1387 ALTVTN
+1387 ALTSLSVVN

-1398 NLTSLGATL
+1398 NITAQGAVV
-1407 RDLNATTANIGTTAN
+1407 RDLNATTANITLEAN
-1422 IAGNVTAANVSA
+1422 IGGNVTAANVRG

-1457 GTLPSLVVTGNI
+1457 GTLPSLSVTGNI
-1469 GADKVNA
+1469 GAGNVNA
-1476 VSTHT
+1476 VSTNT
-1481 TGNSVSENTQIAGTA
+1481 TGNSVSANTQVTGTA

-1502 VTGNTA
+1502 VTGNSA
-1508 LTNNVSALS
+1508 LVNNVNALS

-1531 LNAFGANFQSSSAS
+1531 VNAFSANFQSSSAS
-1545 ITNSLSTNTMFVR
+1545 ITNTLYADTVRINNTTPA
-1558 STAGSTDTLTGAL
+1558 SSATTGAL
-1571 LVAGGVGIVENLN
+1571 IVAGGVGVQNLYSAN
-1584 VSGLITAQGNLR
+1584 NIISQSNIAAAGNLIINDN
-1596 SARSLEVLDSAFVGN
+1596 AYFGN
-1611 SIYLNDIGG
+1611 IVYLYDLGG
-1620 PLTGTGIYSNV
+1620 PGTGNVTGIYSNV
-1631 ANVTLFP
+1631 ANIALFP
-1638 SSVTNLDIGGEATL
+1638 SAVTNIDMGGEATL
-1652 VNVGAISSFGITRI
+1652 VNIGAVSGAGITRV

-1674 SFYIATVGNVG
+1674 SFFIATVGNVG
-1685 SGNVTVNNDLRILN
+1685 SGNVTVNNDLRVLN

-1710 TLTATNSTSASI
+1710 TLTATNSTSASV

-1729 GNLSAAANATSL
+1729 GNLSASSNVSGL
-1741 STGALRVRGG
+1741 GTGALRVRGG
-1751 ISTTGNIIVGF
+1751 MSVFGGITVGF

-1771 EIVYINSNVAQ
+1771 EVVYINSNVAQ

-1841 GVFTTIGYGSAN
+1841 GAFTTLGFGAAN
-1853 VRPPSRPVISFDFAN
+1853 VRPPSRPAISFDFAN
-1868 SRKLDTLL
+1868 SRRLDTIL
-1876 NFSRTGLATYYDA
+1876 NFSRMGTATYYDS

-1905 DPNTLRSRGILI
+1905 DSNTLRSRGILI

-1924 YRESNSFGNAT
+1924 YRESNSFGNAS
-1935 VYTTLQASISTVAN
+1935 VYTTLQSSITTVSH

-1955 GNYNAYKLVEGSST
+1955 GNYNAFKLVENSST

-1983 VSSGITYTAS
+1983 ISSGTTYTAS

-2007 FFAEST
+2007 FFAESN
-2013 PSIFDLTNGTVD
+2013 PAIFDLTNGTID
-2025 YQGPD
+2025 FQGPD
-2030 YRSSI
+2030 YRSSM

-2049 NKTQTSG
+2049 NKTNTSG

-2067 IYYTGN
+2067 VYYPGN
-2073 GTNGIYIYGFQL
+2073 GTNGVYIYGFQV

-2097 TTIANTRGAES
+2097 TTIANTRSGDS

-2128 VDATLDYNPSTL
+2128 VDATLDYDPSTL

-2155 TASNRV
+2155 TASNR
-2161 SIVAETQSAIA
+2161 IAILAET
-2172 LRSAN
+2172 RSATATRTAN
-2177 LVIVNAGAVQSNANI
+2177 LIIVKAGAVESNARI
-2192 TLGNLSAIVDNNRL
+2192 TLGNLTAVIDNNRL

-2223 TTTAVAGSV
+2223 TTTAVAGNV

-2237 TMSIGSGPGTAYIN
+2237 TMSIGSGPGTNSIN

-2266 SQLSTLTK
+2266 SQLSTLTQ

>member
-14 AGDGDELRAAFDKVN
+14 AGDGDDLRTAFDKVN

-34 IYNGNVTVQA
+34 IYSGNVAVQA
-44 NTLVHSVAGKQGNVT
+44 NTLVYSVAGKQGNVQ

-77 RLNMAANSAA
+77 RLAMAANSAA
-87 DRAYADS
+87 DRAYTDS
-94 LVTSL
+94 AVSSL
-99 GPWPNVTVT
+99 GPLPNVTVT
-108 GGNLSGITISNAQI
+108 GGNLSGVVISNAQI

-127 TVANTATVN
+127 TVTNTATIN

-153 GQTLTVNTLKF
+153 GQTLTVATLRF
-164 ADNSTMNTVVNLAPI
+164 ADNSSMTTVVNLTPI

-187 ARVASANVEID
+187 ARVAAANVEID
-198 NLRANITAA
+198 KLRANITAA
-207 NSGIASVQGTITA
+207 NASIVTVQNSITT
-220 LYANAATQAVAI
+220 LTSNAATQAVAI

-259 INALR
+259 INSLR
-264 ANINAANAIITTGVV
+264 ANIEAANATIVSGVV
-279 TTAQMSAANVE
+279 TTAQMAAANVE
-290 IDNLR
+290 IDKLR

-319 HNSIAGLRANITA
+319 HNSIAGIRANVTA
-332 ANAAIVTANSALKTY
+332 ANTAIVTANAGLKSY
-347 TDSAISSLTSSTSA
+347 TDSAISSLSASLTA

-366 ALAIN
+366 GLAIN

-376 VAAANAAI
+376 IAAANSAI

-395 ISELRANITAAN
+395 ISELRANVTAAN
-407 ASIAAVTAAW
+407 AAISAVTVAW
-417 TANAATQATQINTL
+417 TANAATQAVQINTL

-442 NILTSNASAQSGA
+442 GVLTNNASAQSSA

-465 ANAAIA
+465 ANVAIA
-471 AISVPD
+471 AITVPN
-477 LSGNVVVGNIQG
+477 LLGNIQVGNIQG
-489 YRGNFTAVSGTIQT
+489 SHGNFSTVSGTVQT
-503 AAQPNITTVG
+503 AAQPNITTIG
-513 TLGNLVVS
+513 TLGNLVVT
-521 SNITAGRLTAT
+521 SNITAGRLTAA

-540 GVQAGITGVGTLGL
+540 GVQAGISGVGTLGSL
-554 LTVTGNASIGNVS
+554 NVTGNVSAGNVS
-567 GSTGTFTN
+567 GTTGTFTN
-575 IAGTLLTA
+575 L
-583 AQPNIT
+583 
-589 TVGTLG
+589 VGTLSNPAQTNITSIG
-595 TLAVTGNIDSGNINT
+595 TLNALAVTGNIDSGNINT

-632 AQTSITRVG
+632 TQTSITRVG

-651 TVSGNVTSSGTV
+651 TTSGNVVASGTV
-663 QAAGFSGTVLT
+663 SAAHLAGTLDT
-674 ASQPNI
+674 AAQPNI
-680 TTVGNLTSLTVG
+680 TTVGNLTNLTVT
-692 GNLNV
+692 GNLSV

-702 NSNTSAMVIG
+702 NSNASAIVIG
-712 TVVSNFTL
+712 TVVTDFAV
-720 ANTLVSSNI
+720 ANTIISSNI
-729 TGTLFTA
+729 VGSLFTA
-736 VQPNI
+736 AQPNI
-741 TSVGTLTSVTT
+741 TSVGTLTSITT

-766 VSAPTLQG
+766 ISAPTLQG
-774 NLSGT
+774 NLAGT
-779 TATLSGNILSGN
+779 TATLSGNVLSGN
-791 VWVLGRVYADGNID
+791 VQVLGRIYADGNID
-805 ADVVNATVGI
+805 GNVVNAIVGI
-815 RTNEVIANIGSFTNL
+815 RTNEVIANIGSFIDLT
-830 NGTVKTNAQPF
+830 GTVKTNAQPF
-841 ITSLGT
+841 ITSIGT
-847 LSGLTVDGPVSISGS
+847 LSGLSVDGPVSITGS

-906 AARGAGLLIG
+906 AARGSGILIG
-916 VGGAYG
+916 QGGAYG

-936 FTIAGNVSTGNVS
+936 FAIAGNVSTGNVS
-949 GTKGSFTIIGGTLET
+949 GAKGSFSIVGGTLET
-964 ATQPNITTVG
+964 AAQPNITTVG
-974 TLGALAVTGNVTTGN
+974 TLSSLAVSGNITGTLATAAQTNITSVGTLTALAVTGNVSTGNVTGTTGVFTQVQGTALTNAQPHITSVGTLTALTVTGNVAAGN
-989 VSGTTGSFT
+989 VSGTTGAFT
-998 NVSGTLQTVAQP
+998 NVTGTLQTA
-1010 YITSIGTLSSLTVT
+1010 
-1024 STTTLANVT
+1024 
-1033 ADGATVKDLNAT
+1033 
-1045 HANISSTASITGN
+1045 
-1058 VTTGNVSGTTGSF
+1058 
-1071 TNVSGTLQTVS
+1071 S

-1108 ESGGAGSAFSVENI
+1108 ESGGAGSAFAVENI

-1146 VVLTNAQPYITS
+1146 TILNNAQPYITS
-1158 LGNLTSLYVTG
+1158 VGTLTSLDVTG
-1169 NVDAGNVNATT
+1169 NVGAGNVNATT

-1204 ATNGVFTNVYGTLQ
+1204 ATNGVFTSVYGTLQ
-1218 TASQTN
+1218 TAGQTN
-1224 ITQVGT
+1224 ITSVGT

-1241 TGNVSGTTGAFTSI
+1241 TGNVSGNTGTFANI
-1255 RGTMLDASQTNIT
+1255 RGAVLDASQTNIT
-1268 TVGTLSGLAVT
+1268 SVGTLSGLSVT
-1279 GTTALANVTAV
+1279 GTTALANVTAD

-1298 ATHANVSAD
+1298 ATHANIGSD
-1307 ALITGNV
+1307 ALIAGNV

-1334 TNSQPFITQVGLLGN
+1334 TNSQPFVTEVGLLGN
-1349 LDVAGTVLAPAVGN
+1349 LEVAGTVLAPTVGN
-1363 VSTLLRGYIV
+1363 VSTLLRGFIV
-1373 GNFQPNITELGILT
+1373 NSYQPNITELGALPS
-1387 ALTVTN
+1387 LTVTN
-1393 VVNTA
+1393 VINTA
-1398 NLTSLGATL
+1398 NITVQGAVI
-1407 RDLNATTANIGTTAN
+1407 RDLNVTTANIGTTAN
-1422 IAGNVTAANVSA
+1422 VAGNVTAANIGV
-1434 FKGTFTQVDGT
+1434 FKGTFTQIDGT

-1457 GTLPSLVVTGNI
+1457 GTLPSLSVTGNV
-1469 GADKVNA
+1469 GADNLNA
-1476 VSTHT
+1476 NTSNI
-1481 TGNSVSENTQIAGTA
+1481 TGNSVTANTQVTGTA

-1502 VTGNTA
+1502 VTGNSA
-1508 LTNNVSALS
+1508 LTNNVNALS

-1545 ITNSLSTNTMFVR
+1545 ITNTLSTNILFVR
-1558 STAGSTDTLTGAL
+1558 STAGSIDSSTGAL

-1584 VSGLITAQGNLR
+1584 VDGLITSQGNLR
-1596 SARSLEVLDSAFVGN
+1596 SATSLEVRDSAFIGN

-1620 PLTGTGIYSNV
+1620 PVTGTGIYSNV

-1652 VNVGAISSFGITRI
+1652 VNVGAISTLGITRV

-1674 SFYIATVGNVG
+1674 SFYIATVGNIG
-1685 SGNVTVNNDLRILN
+1685 SGNVTVNNDLRVLN

-1782 ITAGNIQQLSGALQ
+1782 ITAANIQQLSGALQ

-1831 TPIGNATPSS
+1831 TPIGNATPST
-1841 GVFTTIGYGSAN
+1841 GVFTTLGYGSAN
-1853 VRPPSRPVISFDFAN
+1853 VRPPSRPAISFDFAN
-1868 SRKLDTLL
+1868 SRKLDTIL
-1876 NFSRTGLATYYDA
+1876 NFSRTGPATYYDA
-1889 RGFLVTAP
+1889 RGFLVLAP
-1897 SQTPRFTY
+1897 SQAPRFTY
-1905 DPNTLRSRGILI
+1905 DSATLRTRGILI

-1924 YRESNSFGNAT
+1924 YRESNSFSNAS
-1935 VYTTLQASISTVAN
+1935 VYTTLQATISSVAH

-1955 GNYNAYKLVEGSST
+1955 GTYNASKLVEGSST

-1974 YQQAPYVPT
+1974 YQQAPYVPS
-1983 VSSGITYTAS
+1983 VSSGTTYTAS

-2007 FFAEST
+2007 FFAESN
-2013 PSIFDLTNGTVD
+2013 PAIFDLTNGTID
-2025 YQGPD
+2025 FQGPD

-2035 QTLANGWYRIQSTI
+2035 QTLANGWYRIQSTVS
-2049 NKTQTSG
+2049 KTNTSG
-2056 NVAIASATGGS
+2056 NVAIASASGGS
-2067 IYYTGN
+2067 VYYTGN
-2073 GTNGIYIYGFQL
+2073 GTNGLYIYGLQV

-2097 TTIANTRGAES
+2097 TTIANTRGADN
-2108 LTVSSIE
+2108 LTLSNIE
-2115 FLRRYNQRENSVL
+2115 FLRRYNQVENSVL
-2128 VDATLDYNPSTL
+2128 VDAILDYNPSTL
-2140 VDNNRRSTIVSFNDG
+2140 VNNNRRSTIVSFNDG
-2155 TASNRV
+2155 TASNR
-2161 SIVAETQSAIA
+2161 IAMLAED
-2172 LRSAN
+2172 RSATATRTAN
-2177 LVIVNAGAVQSNANI
+2177 LIIVKSGTVESNALI
-2192 TLGNLSAIVDNNRL
+2192 ILGNLNAVDDNNRL
-2206 ASYFQSG
+2206 AAYYQSG
-2213 TLATAANGTG
+2213 TLATAANGIG
-2223 TTTAVAGSV
+2223 ATTATAGNV